1 MYVIMVDIFRAAR
14 YPRSLRRGIML
25 DKKPTT
31 IRLSAEARRLL
42 DALSARLGV
51 SHTAVIE
58 LAIREK
64 AQREDVKAKES

>member
-1 MYVIMVDIFRAAR
+1 M
-14 YPRSLRRGIML
+14 

-31 IRLSAEARRLL
+31 VRLSAEARRLL
-42 DALSARLGV
+42 DALSMRLGV

-64 AQREDVKAKES
+64 AQREDVNTKES